1 MTITDQEVSAL
12 DGLYFDS
19 PDKTTASWVKA
30 QSRRKARQRGLG
42 AEDERALQNAYLGVA
57 MACQAEIDPSPPETF
72 RKRWQGLAKTRV
84 RRLRDVMPEIITR
97 PGFNLSAWDD
107 RQITG
112 AHAAAAVE
120 LAGKP
125 VGPDEIKARAKV
137 LYTMNGGEA
146 SVFEMA
152 NGQMT
157 WLEAHEVEGSAVK
170 TWADV
175 ADRLVDVE
183 DTAIRNTS
191 SERAALDLA
200 ESNLTDRQKM
210 VAELLKRGDKQ
221 AEIARRLG
229 RSKSTICDD
238 VAAIKAWLTGQG
250 TEAP

>member
-1 MTITDQEVSAL
+1 MTIIDDDISAQ
-12 DGLYFDS
+12 DGIHFDC
-19 PDKTTASWVKA
+19 PDKTTEAWVNA
-30 QSRRKARQRGLG
+30 QSRRKARQRGLN
-42 AEDERALQNAYLGVA
+42 AEDERAVRNAILGIA
-57 MACQAEIDPSPPETF
+57 MACQAETDLLPPETY
-72 RKRWQGLAKTRV
+72 RMRWQGRAKTRL

-97 PGFNLSAWDD
+97 HGFNLSAWDD
-107 RQITG
+107 RMITG

-120 LAGKP
+120 LARKP

-137 LYTMNGGEA
+137 LYTLNGGAA

-152 NGQMT
+152 NGQLA
-157 WLEAHEVEGSAVK
+157 WLDANAVEGPAIQ

-191 SERAALDLA
+191 SDRAALDLA

-210 VAELLKRGDKQ
+210 VAELLKRGDTQ